1 MIRLQPEWIGELV
14 SVCAADERAAMH
26 DRLDYPA
33 VSPMFAKLLPNL
45 AEADEAGGYSS
56 LEVRACKAGLE
67 WLLREHPALYAA
79 LAWEFQAWRRSQ
91 MDKPDDHEKL
101 AMEAGR
107 MLAKFVDSA
116 CA

>member
-1 MIRLQPEWIGELV
+1 MIRLQPDWIGELL

-33 VSPMFAKLLPNL
+33 VSPMFARLLPNL

-67 WLLREHPALYAA
+67 WMAREHPALYAA
-79 LAWEFQAWRRSQ
+79 LAWEFQTWRRAQ
-91 MDKPDDHEKL
+91 MTRAEDHERL
-101 AMEAGR
+101 AMEAGLL
-107 MLAKFVDSA
+107 LAKFVDSA
-116 CA
+116 CS